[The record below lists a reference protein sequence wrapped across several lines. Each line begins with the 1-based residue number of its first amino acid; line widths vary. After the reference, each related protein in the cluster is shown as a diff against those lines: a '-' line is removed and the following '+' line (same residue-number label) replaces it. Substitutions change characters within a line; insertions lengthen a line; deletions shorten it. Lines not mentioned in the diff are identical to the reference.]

1 MAYWLVKSEPGTW
14 SWEDQAAAG
23 RTHWDGVRN
32 AQALGNMRRMAVGDE
47 ALFYHS
53 GKERRIVGIVR
64 IARAFYDDPNDP
76 KSGLVDV
83 ETVAPLKRP
92 VTLAGIKADPAFAD
106 LALVRQPRLS
116 VMPVTPAQWRR
127 LLEMG
132 GMTAL

>member
-14 SWEDQAAAG
+14 SWADQVQAG

-47 ALFYHS
+47 AFFYHS

-64 IARAFYDDPNDP
+64 IVRAFYDDPKDP

-83 ETVAPLKRP
+83 ETVAPLRRP
-92 VTLAGIKADPAFAD
+92 VTLAEIKADPAFAD

-116 VMPVTPAQWRR
+116 VMPVSPDQWHR
-127 LLEMG
+127 LLEMA
-132 GMTAL
+132 GMRD

>member
-14 SWEDQAAAG
+14 SWEDQTRAG

-47 ALFYHS
+47 AFFYHS

-64 IARAFYDDPNDP
+64 IVRAFYDDPNDP

-92 VTLAGIKADPAFAD
+92 VTLAEIKADPAFAD

-116 VMPVTPAQWRR
+116 VMPVSPAQWQR
-127 LLEMG
+127 LREMG
-132 GMTAL
+132 GVGD